1 MKKVISLLLL
11 FILVSCS
18 APVYELPKSYT
29 SIIIEEYNI
38 SKQSFIDS
46 LQTREWNSS
55 SKKTFYKQIDS
66 LIIRAYIDSDSVQI
80 TKRIDK

>member
-1 MKKVISLLLL
+1 MKKLISLLL
-11 FILVSCS
+11 FTLVSC
-18 APVYELPKSYT
+18 APVMELPKSYS
-29 SIIIEEYNI
+29 SIITTEYNI
-38 SKQSFIDS
+38 SKQAFVDS
-46 LQTREWNSS
+46 LQTKTWNVS

>member
-1 MKKVISLLLL
+1 MKKLISLLL
-11 FILVSCS
+11 FTLVSCV
-18 APVYELPKSYT
+18 PVMELPKSYN
-29 SIIIEEYNI
+29 SIITEEYNI

-46 LQTREWNSS
+46 LQTKTWNVSS
-55 SKKTFYKQIDS
+55 RKTFYKQIDS

>member
-1 MKKVISLLLL
+1 MKKLISLLL
-11 FILVSCS
+11 FTLVSC
-18 APVYELPKSYT
+18 APVMELPKSYN
-29 SIIIEEYNI
+29 SIITEEYNI
-38 SKQSFIDS
+38 SKQAFVDS
-46 LQTREWNSS
+46 LQTRTWNAS